1 MNKTIR
7 QDLYR
12 YIPQPYSVFILLR
25 GLRSHGFRYL
35 FLLRLAA
42 AARSSFIRF
51 WIRLILRRYLFKYGF
66 QIPYNTA
73 IGGGLHISHFGTIVI
88 NSKAVIGKNCN
99 INPGVV
105 IGQSNRGKSIG
116 FPTLGDRVW
125 LGANSVVVG
134 NIKIGND
141 VLIAPGAF
149 VNFDV
154 PDHSIVV
161 GNPGKISSSDNAT
174 AEYVCNVLA
183 EYK

>member
-12 YIPQPYSVFILLR
+12 YVPQPYSLGVLFK
-25 GLRSHGFRYL
+25 GLRSHGFRFL
-35 FLLRLAA
+35 FIMRLAA
-42 AARSSFIRF
+42 QSKSSFIRF
-51 WIRLILRRYLFKYGF
+51 FLRLLLRRYLFKYGF
-66 QIPYNTA
+66 QIPYNTV

-88 NSKAVIGKNCN
+88 NSKAIIGNNCN

-105 IGQSNRGKSIG
+105 IGQSNRGKLMG
-116 FPTLGDRVW
+116 FPTLGERVW

-161 GNPGKISSSDNAT
+161 GNPGKIKNSDNAT

-183 EYK
+183 E